1 MAIYCVIKRAYTKVK
16 SNCNLKI
23 AEEKTIWHK
32 MNSKGGSFEMQ
43 GITIRPNL
51 SRGAQILSLIMII
64 IVGVISNYIYVL
76 SVYVGPLNE
85 AHGWSMNM
93 IVATYSMSMFCEFP
107 AFLFGGIFINKF
119 GMKKVLT
126 VCGVMYG
133 LAILLSGLATNV
145 IVFIITQ
152 GIMGALAMYG
162 VFIATLSIINVLY
175 PERKGLVMG
184 ILYGSQAAGGA
195 LMAPLANFFIETFNV
210 SMALIWQGVIF
221 TIIMF
226 ICCMLV
232 SDPTKGDRNLQA
244 RIQEEVEDAEAEAA
258 VAGKTNEQLPTMGWK
273 KALTH
278 PALWLV
284 FLSIIAIQMIGNV
297 LITNIPYLAEGNYG
311 VSAAESAWVVS
322 AFSIGAG
329 IGGIVVGFV
338 SDKIGPYKT
347 TFLLGIFD
355 GIVLAI
361 LAAFGAESFILFA
374 IICIVQGAT
383 YNGITTL
390 NPIMVTDS
398 YLAKD
403 IGTVMAFTGLAII
416 IVGVIGPQMGL
427 SLPFIPMLVVCAGLS
442 IVGGILAKV
451 AAATLNKYYRS
462 IDSKCVVK

>member
-1 MAIYCVIKRAYTKVK
+1 
-16 SNCNLKI
+16 
-23 AEEKTIWHK
+23 
-32 MNSKGGSFEMQ
+32 MQ

-226 ICCMLV
+226 I
-232 SDPTKGDRNLQA
+232 
-244 RIQEEVEDAEAEAA
+244 
-258 VAGKTNEQLPTMGWK
+258 
-273 KALTH
+273 
-278 PALWLV
+278 
-284 FLSIIAIQMIGNV
+284 
-297 LITNIPYLAEGNYG
+297 
-311 VSAAESAWVVS
+311 
-322 AFSIGAG
+322 
-329 IGGIVVGFV
+329 
-338 SDKIGPYKT
+338 
-347 TFLLGIFD
+347 
-355 GIVLAI
+355 
-361 LAAFGAESFILFA
+361 
-374 IICIVQGAT
+374 
-383 YNGITTL
+383 
-390 NPIMVTDS
+390 
-398 YLAKD
+398 
-403 IGTVMAFTGLAII
+403 
-416 IVGVIGPQMGL
+416 
-427 SLPFIPMLVVCAGLS
+427 
-442 IVGGILAKV
+442 
-451 AAATLNKYYRS
+451 
-462 IDSKCVVK
+462 

>member
-232 SDPTKGDRNLQA
+232 SDPTKGDRRLQA
-244 RIQEEVEDAEAEAA
+244 EVEKTEAEEA
-258 VAGKTNEQLPTMGWK
+258 VAGKSENQLPTMRWK
-273 KALTH
+273 KAFTH
-278 PALWLV
+278 PAFYLV

-297 LITNIPYLAEGNYG
+297 LITDISYLAEGIYD

-329 IGGIVVGFV
+329 IGGIVIGFI

-355 GIVLAI
+355 GIVLAVM
-361 LAAFGAESFILFA
+361 AAVGNHSFMLFA
-374 IICIVQGAT
+374 VICIVQGFT
-383 YNGITTL
+383 YNGMTTL
-390 NPIMVTDS
+390 NPIMMTDGYS
-398 YLAKD
+398 AKD
-403 IGTVMAFTGLAII
+403 LGTVMGFMGISYM
-416 IVGVIGPQMGL
+416 IVGLIGPQLGL
-427 SLPFIPMLVVCAGLS
+427 SVPFVPMLAICAVLS
-442 IVGGILAKV
+442 IIGGIMAKV